1 MIGGVPVV
9 IDDATAR
16 DIIIRIVS
24 KHWPEKAD
32 HAYPGEQF
40 FGGAWR
46 YPGWGCDTLDHMVDD
61 LVSVVAGLVAGNSKQ
76 SDVL

>member
-1 MIGGVPVV
+1 MV

-16 DIIIRIVS
+16 DIITRIVS
-24 KHWPEKAD
+24 KHWPEKVD
-32 HAYPGEQF
+32 LDSPGEQF

-46 YPGWGCDTLDHMVDD
+46 YPGWGCDTLDHMVVD
-61 LVSVVAGLVAGNSKQ
+61 LVSAVAGLVAGNSKQ